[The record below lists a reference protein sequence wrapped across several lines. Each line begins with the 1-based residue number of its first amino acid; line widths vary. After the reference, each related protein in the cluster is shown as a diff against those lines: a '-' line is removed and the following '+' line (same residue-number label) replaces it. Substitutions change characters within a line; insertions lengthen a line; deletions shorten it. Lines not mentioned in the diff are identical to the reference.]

1 MLIDHASTNEY
12 NENFEEV
19 PIVFFCRVSRVMKIM
34 LIRDS
39 HQVLPLILSK
49 FN

>member
-19 PIVFFCRVSRVMKIM
+19 PIVFF
-34 LIRDS
+34 
-39 HQVLPLILSK
+39 LSDIPHHEDNAYK
-49 FN
+49 G

>member
-19 PIVFFCRVSRVMKIM
+19 PIVFFVGYPAS
-34 LIRDS
+34 
-39 HQVLPLILSK
+39 
-49 FN
+49 